1 MNTSSL
7 VSSIVNALLTAL
19 AGRITL
25 VLKTEFNNAKEEVR
39 VKARELTMG
48 VWLIGVGLVFAFFV
62 LAILVTASIL
72 ALSIVWPAWLAALVV
87 GGTLAL
93 IAAILI
99 SIGAV
104 KFNRNKNLMPEKA
117 ISNVKAYIGK

>member
-48 VWLIGVGLVFAFFV
+48 VWLIGIGLAFAFFT
-62 LAILVTASIL
+62 LAILITGAIL
-72 ALSIVWPAWLAALVV
+72 ALSKVWEPWLAALVV
-87 GGTLAL
+87 AGTLAL

-99 SIGAV
+99 SIGAA
-104 KFNRNKNLMPEKA
+104 KFNKNKNLVPEKA

>member
-39 VKARELTMG
+39 IKARELTMG
-48 VWLIGVGLVFAFFV
+48 VWLIGIGLAFAFFT
-62 LAILVTASIL
+62 LAILITGAIL
-72 ALSIVWPAWLAALVV
+72 ALSKVWEPWLAALVV

-93 IAAILI
+93 IATILI
-99 SIGAV
+99 WIGAV
-104 KFNRNKNLMPEKA
+104 KFNKNKNLVPEKA

>member
-48 VWLIGVGLVFAFFV
+48 VWLIGVGLAFAFFV

-72 ALSIVWPAWLAALVV
+72 ALSLVWPAWLAALVV
-87 GGTLAL
+87 GGTLAI

-99 SIGAV
+99 SIGAA
-104 KFNRNKNLMPEKA
+104 KFNKNKNLMPDKA